1 MQKLTV
7 GIYERA
13 ENAVPGSTSQSLK
26 KKKKKEQ
33 NSNLIETNVPQNHPF
48 QYMTTRT
55 TAVLLEKYFIGS
67 GRKL

>member
-13 ENAVPGSTSQSLK
+13 ENAVPSSSSQSL
-26 KKKKKEQ
+26 KKKKEQ